1 MTSDWQRSPWHC
13 RSCKSQILHSR
24 KCTPSFR
31 HPCLGSAFWFKTG
44 ISEVNSRMQ
53 KNLRLVPSVA
63 NLHHSFK
70 IAVGRWHF
78 LPSVSLNSV
87 GV

>member
-31 HPCLGSAFWFKTG
+31 HRCLGSAFWFKAG

-53 KNLRLVPSVA
+53 KNLRLVVCGKLTPLFQDCCRLLAFS
-63 NLHHSFK
+63 
-70 IAVGRWHF
+70 AVGF
-78 LPSVSLNSV
+78 AQ
-87 GV
+87 